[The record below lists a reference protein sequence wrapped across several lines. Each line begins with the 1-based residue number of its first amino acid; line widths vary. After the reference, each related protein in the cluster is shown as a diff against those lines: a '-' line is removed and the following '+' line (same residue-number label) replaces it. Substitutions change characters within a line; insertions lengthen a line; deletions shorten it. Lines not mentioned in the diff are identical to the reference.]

1 MIRVWDLW
9 VRIGHWLLVL
19 GIAGAWLSRHGAEFW
34 HSVAGYGVLGLLAIR
49 VAWGF
54 CGSVHARFGDFV
66 RSPGAVIAYTQALR
80 RHRAPHYLGHNPLGG
95 YMVLALLALI
105 ALAGASGWLYT
116 TDRFWGVAWVG
127 ELHSAAA
134 DVLLGLVAAHVAG
147 VLFAS
152 YNERENLIA
161 AMLHGRKQSRG

>member
-1 MIRVWDLW
+1 M
-9 VRIGHWLLVL
+9 
-19 GIAGAWLSRHGAEFW
+19 
-34 HSVAGYGVLGLLAIR
+34 
-49 VAWGF
+49 
-54 CGSVHARFGDFV
+54 
-66 RSPGAVIAYTQALR
+66 
-80 RHRAPHYLGHNPLGG
+80 
-95 YMVLALLALI
+95 I

-161 AMLHGRKQSRG
+161 AMLHGRKRSR